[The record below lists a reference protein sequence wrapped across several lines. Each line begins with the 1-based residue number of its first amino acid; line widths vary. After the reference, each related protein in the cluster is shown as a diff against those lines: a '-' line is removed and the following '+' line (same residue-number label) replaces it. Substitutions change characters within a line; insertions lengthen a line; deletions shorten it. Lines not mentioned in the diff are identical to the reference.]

1 MRIVIEAVN
10 YTPGKDAV
18 LIHYATFPGD
28 PTPFP
33 GSHICHTSQ
42 TALSKRSGIPGY
54 WSDVE
59 IKTELVNYFSE
70 HGLTVEVVDAIETR
84 AAKASR
90 FLLKAPEPEG

>member
-1 MRIVIEAVN
+1 MRIVIEAVS

-42 TALSKRSGIPGY
+42 DALSRRSGIPGY

-59 IKTELVNYFSE
+59 IRVELLNYLSS
-70 HGLTVEVVDAIETR
+70 HGLEVDIVPVAETKR
-84 AAKASR
+84 GKASQ
-90 FLLKAPEPEG
+90 FNLKAPEP